1 MYVYHRA
8 SPVVNVSLANN
19 NIFSMG
25 YAIETQ
31 TFDGLSYGQIY
42 KMYYTK

>member
-1 MYVYHRA
+1 MHVYHRA
-8 SPVVNVSLANN
+8 TPVVNASLANN
-19 NIFSMG
+19 NIVSIG

-42 KMYYTK
+42 KNVLNK